1 MGGVTPCNTWKDC
14 HLLVRRRCQGQEVQ
28 NLHAL
33 KQGILLWCRFEA
45 ASEMPP
51 GDGVD
56 TTRQKPR
63 PGPRRWLFL
72 FMSQRF
78 YGETVTVWSLG
89 WHLSLCVLKAD
100 DITQGVQAE
109 KAICSLMFHVS
120 SKMSNLKI
128 FGMTPPAMCS
138 QSWWSLHG
146 GASWKNGEV
155 FILQWAPI
163 S

>member
-78 YGETVTVWSLG
+78 YWDLWADTSRYVFSKLMTSLRG
-89 WHLSLCVLKAD
+89 CKLKRQSVL
-100 DITQGVQAE
+100 E
-109 KAICSLMFHVS
+109 MFHVS
-120 SKMSNLKI
+120 SEMSNLKI
-128 FGMTPPAMCS
+128 FELTPPAMCS